1 MLISEQEENI
11 LNGEVV
17 TRVYVND
24 NTDPSVVTFY
34 QYVFKG
40 GEVIGTSCVELKV
53 KDFASVVM
61 AVTKAE
67 ISKSSINF

>member
-17 TRVYVND
+17 TRVYVNN

-34 QYVFKG
+34 QYIFRG
-40 GEVIGTSCVELKV
+40 GEVVSTNCVELKV
-53 KDFASVVM
+53 KDFASIVM

-67 ISKSSINF
+67 ISKSVINF